1 VGDSIEFV
9 KFVKINHV
17 SIIPIKKQIHTR
29 DYPKK
34 NHKTTPVKRI
44 NVIKTSRTI
53 VLSDGSTLGM

>member
-17 SIIPIKKQIHTR
+17 LIIPIKKQIHTR
-29 DYPKK
+29 DNPKK
-34 NHKTTPVKRI
+34 NHKTMPAKRI

-53 VLSDGSTLGM
+53 VLSTGSTLGM